1 MDGQTDSGQ
10 LRQVV
15 NINTAS
21 LDELRDVVEGIG
33 QVLAERI
40 VAYREDHGAFV
51 SVDDLVQVAGI
62 GPGSLASYADQL
74 TVSEVADLAQAPEA
88 AMVGPVGRGGRERA
102 PRPTRTVDL
111 PPVIELPDVV
121 GTPEQADDDEDD
133 VPEIAAYLGDKDPE
147 EELDLDRDEAELSLG
162 DPKAPDTA
170 GVSADGGSDDVA
182 GEDVLSST
190 VGSDAT
196 STSVAVV
203 EDGAAP
209 KRRRWHDLLM
219 VLLGGLLG
227 VVLTLVIAIL
237 ASGTLDFAPR
247 RQVDALS
254 RNVNTMQTNQE
265 LAWERLDEVTLK
277 ASELDRR
284 LARVEPLVEQVDE
297 LGAALGEA
305 EEELAAL
312 GTDVAQ
318 ALADVA
324 ALEEQLAREVAALD
338 GRITRTEDGLVALDT
353 ALGELETAFV
363 TVEARVERF
372 DAFFTALRDLLID
385 LEGAAPET
393 TEELTTD

>member
-74 TVSEVADLAQAPEA
+74 TVSEVTDLAQAPEA